1 MVKAKQGLLIADYW
15 LVLIM
20 VDDVDWFQI
29 YIRSTDKNRTII
41 SAMSNILGMYGKN
54 DGINI
59 PGEDYPKDSEWPAG
73 FVPVAIHSVE
83 EHIDFVCAVFSSYRV
98 VKSVGLPIPAFVK
111 MQQIPE
117 IAIQHKV
124 AVWMRRK
131 KLVCCM
137 TTTALLVVDLTHLHG
152 NVW

>member
-1 MVKAKQGLLIADYW
+1 
-15 LVLIM
+15 
-20 VDDVDWFQI
+20 
-29 YIRSTDKNRTII
+29 
-41 SAMSNILGMYGKN
+41 MSNILGMYGKN

-111 MQQIPE
+111 MQQIAE
-117 IAIQHKV
+117 IAIQHKAALQPCECV
-124 AVWMRRK
+124 GRNSCAV
-131 KLVCCM
+131 
-137 TTTALLVVDLTHLHG
+137 
-152 NVW
+152 